1 MSAYNCRSTNWSAA
15 SNSDVRSKS
24 GAKTPRT
31 PKHFVR
37 NAQEAPL
44 RLAQLSECDRVLASL
59 LPLHVIRGL
68 SIDIVRY
75 RSNAWMGDRVV
86 DCARLESVC
95 AERHRGFESPPIRPA
110 SRSRLAGLRIV
121 CAEQDVLRSFQRR
134 RAPVCITSSSLKAF
148 LQKVSVTS
156 E

>member
-95 AERHRGFESPPIRPA
+95 AERHRGFESPPIRI
-110 SRSRLAGLRIV
+110 SLVFLL
-121 CAEQDVLRSFQRR
+121 DLSF
-134 RAPVCITSSSLKAF
+134 APFENLQLLSQLDDTSVWKYAT
-148 LQKVSVTS
+148 KIYAW
-156 E
+156 

>member
-1 MSAYNCRSTNWSAA
+1 MSAFNCRSTNYFGA
-15 SNSDVRSKS
+15 SNFDVRAKS

-37 NAQEAPL
+37 NAQQAPL
-44 RLAQLSECDRVLASL
+44 RFAQPSECDRVLASL
-59 LPLHVIRGL
+59 LLLQVIRGV

-75 RSNAWMGDRVV
+75 RSNTWMGDRVV

-110 SRSRLAGLRIV
+110 SRLALRRTGALLSNGRVRFSTVATVRLREAGRPPKL
-121 CAEQDVLRSFQRR
+121 
-134 RAPVCITSSSLKAF
+134 
-148 LQKVSVTS
+148 
-156 E
+156 